1 MNKKLVKTLIVIAVI
16 AGVFLI
22 ASVIVNRLN
31 ITELL
36 KSLHGG

>member
-16 AGVFLI
+16 AGVFLV
-22 ASVIVNRLN
+22 ASVIVNSVN
-31 ITELL
+31 VGELL

>member
-1 MNKKLVKTLIVIAVI
+1 MNKKLVNTLIVIAVI
-16 AGVFLI
+16 VGVFLV
-22 ASVIVNRLN
+22 ASVIVNNVN

>member
-1 MNKKLVKTLIVIAVI
+1 MNQKVIKTLIVIAVI

-22 ASVIVNRLN
+22 ASVLVNNVN
-31 ITELL
+31 IGELL

>member
-16 AGVFLI
+16 AGVFLV
-22 ASVIVNRLN
+22 ASVIVNSVN

-36 KSLHGG
+36 KSIHGG